1 MVKKLYL
8 YIIKEFL
15 SSFIF
20 GVIVF
25 SLLLIL
31 NVVFDMMDLLIERG
45 VAIWIVTK
53 MFIFYLP
60 NVLTLSIPMAILSG
74 TLISYGRLSADNEIT
89 AIRAAGF
96 GYKTLTFPI
105 IIFVCGISLFLTFFN
120 HFWAPK
126 LNSNLKAYSQEV
138 IIKKPLA
145 KFNEKAL
152 TKFDNYNI
160 YSNKVDNIKN
170 TLLGVSIYKFENG
183 YVKDDNKKNILPQNH
198 KGEWRI
204 SASSASVKA
213 YATGAMLTLYNGY
226 WQKASPADITNM
238 IQTTFKKYSLFIPLN
253 DKIQGF
259 SIRPSEIPTPK
270 LLEVIKQYKEQKIN
284 FMPYLLDYWLRWIYT
299 AAPIAFIFIALPIG
313 IRIGKGGKAIGI
325 GLSLGIVLV
334 YYTLLVTAIA
344 LGEKGYMPM
353 GIILWLPNFVIG
365 TIGICLLI
373 NVLKK

>member
-20 GVIVF
+20 AVIVF

-45 VAIWIVTK
+45 VAAWIVIK
-53 MFIFYLP
+53 IFMFYLP
-60 NVLTLSIPMAILSG
+60 NILTLSIPMAILFG

-105 IIFVCGISLFLTFFN
+105 IIFVCGISFFLIFFN

-126 LNSNLKAYSQEV
+126 LNSNLKAYSQEA
-138 IIKKPLA
+138 IIKKPFA

-152 TKFDNYNI
+152 TNVDNYNI

-170 TLLGVSIYKFENG
+170 ILLGVSIYKFKSG
-183 YVKDDNKKNILPQNH
+183 YVKDNNRKNILPQND

-204 SASSASVKA
+204 SASSATVKA
-213 YATGAMLTLYNGY
+213 YSEGAMLTLYNGY
-226 WQKASPADITNM
+226 WQKASLADVTNM
-238 IQTTFKKYSLFIPLN
+238 TQATFKKYSLFIPLG
-253 DKIQGF
+253 DKIQGL

-270 LLEVIKQYKEQKIN
+270 LVELIKQYKEQKIN
-284 FMPYLLDYWLRWIYT
+284 FTPYLQDYWLRWVYT
-299 AAPIAFIFIALPIG
+299 ATPIVFIFIALPIG
-313 IRIGKGGKAIGI
+313 IQIGKGGKAIGI

-344 LGEKGYMPM
+344 LGEKGYMSM

-365 TIGICLLI
+365 IIGICLFI
-373 NVLKK
+373 KMLKK